1 MFFKCFV
8 AFPFRIFR
16 SILPHFSYF
25 SELWNIYFYQFFEDS
40 EERAAQEL
48 REQMLV
54 LEQLRKEREI
64 LASETEELRKTVA
77 EVCHAAIVIQKS
89 FRKFHSKK
97 KLQEETKSTE

>member
-1 MFFKCFV
+1 
-8 AFPFRIFR
+8 
-16 SILPHFSYF
+16 
-25 SELWNIYFYQFFEDS
+25 
-40 EERAAQEL
+40 
-48 REQMLV
+48 MLV